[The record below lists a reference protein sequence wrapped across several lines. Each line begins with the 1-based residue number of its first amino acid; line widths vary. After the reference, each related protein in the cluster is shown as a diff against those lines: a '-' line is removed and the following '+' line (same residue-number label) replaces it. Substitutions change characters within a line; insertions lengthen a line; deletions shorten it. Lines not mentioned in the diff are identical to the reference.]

1 MSYLE
6 MKYNLMMS
14 YCTFLSFYLLLKVE
28 GKNVEGHPVI
38 YRLTHIK
45 TLLEKLRPL
54 DQKLSY
60 QIEKMLKE
68 ANATA
73 AVASGKKDALSYK
86 PNLKAM
92 ASGSED
98 GDSMDEE
105 EGESDM
111 DG

>member
-1 MSYLE
+1 
-6 MKYNLMMS
+6 
-14 YCTFLSFYLLLKVE
+14 
-28 GKNVEGHPVI
+28 
-38 YRLTHIK
+38 
-45 TLLEKLRPL
+45 
-54 DQKLSY
+54 
-60 QIEKMLKE
+60 MLKE

-111 DG
+111 DDQESLSKGSVQSSGVSQEDGVYKAPKIRAVMFDDDAKADRKERQKDAYERKRMGKSELI

>member
-1 MSYLE
+1 
-6 MKYNLMMS
+6 
-14 YCTFLSFYLLLKVE
+14 
-28 GKNVEGHPVI
+28 
-38 YRLTHIK
+38 
-45 TLLEKLRPL
+45 
-54 DQKLSY
+54 
-60 QIEKMLKE
+60 MLKE

-111 DG
+111 DGQESLSKGSVQSSGVSQEEDGVYKAPNENSIIIETL